1 MRRKDFLS
9 LFPGLAA
16 LPAITPEA
24 VSRLKT
30 PPFLQPGDVIG
41 FTSPAGYITLEE
53 VEPARK
59 QIESWGFLVRMG
71 STIGR
76 RDCTFGGTD
85 EERRRDLQEMIND
98 PSVRAIMCA
107 RGGYGVNRILD
118 QLDLKPLKKHPK
130 WIIGFSDITALHLH
144 VYRQAHIASIHSK
157 MCNSFPKDWETA
169 EPIQQETILSIRNLL
184 EGKPMVYSALPD
196 AYNRLGEADGL
207 LLGGNLAIIASMMGT
222 PSEIKTEGAILF
234 LEEVGEY
241 PYSVDRM
248 LTTLQRAGKLSKLKG
263 LVIGGFRMKPEEAG
277 DAFGRDLYDIVLSKV
292 GGYAYPVC
300 FGFPVGHQK
309 PNYALACGR
318 MHRLTVMPEG
328 VVLRQQ

>member
-1 MRRKDFLS
+1 
-9 LFPGLAA
+9 
-16 LPAITPEA
+16 
-24 VSRLKT
+24 
-30 PPFLQPGDVIG
+30 
-41 FTSPAGYITLEE
+41 
-53 VEPARK
+53 
-59 QIESWGFLVRMG
+59 
-71 STIGR
+71 
-76 RDCTFGGTD
+76 
-85 EERRRDLQEMIND
+85 
-98 PSVRAIMCA
+98 MCA

-118 QLDLKPLKKHPK
+118 ELNLSRLKKDPK

-144 VYRQAHIASIHSK
+144 VYRQAHIVSIHSK

-222 PSEIKTEGAILF
+222 PSEIETDGAILF

-241 PYSVDRM
+241 AYSVDRM

-263 LVIGGFRMKPEEAG
+263 LVIGGFRMKPETMGEE
-277 DAFGRDLYDIVLSKV
+277 FGRDLYDVVLSKV
-292 GGYAYPVC
+292 GGYDYPVC

-318 MHRLTVMPEG
+318 RHRLAVMQEG